1 MHACGHDGHAA
12 LGLAM
17 AKYVSD
23 HLDSLSG
30 KYVFIFQPAEEG
42 CRGGEAVSRIPLIGR
57 INDFVSFHLG
67 MKVPSGLAALN
78 PTDFLASTKFNLAVH
93 GRLHMPASSRGRG

>member
-1 MHACGHDGHAA
+1 MASRKDCMKAAASSSMTECITSFALHGQRQDAA

-42 CRGGEAVSRIPLIGR
+42 CRGGAA
-57 INDFVSFHLG
+57 
-67 MKVPSGLAALN
+67 MLA
-78 PTDFLASTKFNLAVH
+78 K
-93 GRLHMPASSRGRG
+93 R